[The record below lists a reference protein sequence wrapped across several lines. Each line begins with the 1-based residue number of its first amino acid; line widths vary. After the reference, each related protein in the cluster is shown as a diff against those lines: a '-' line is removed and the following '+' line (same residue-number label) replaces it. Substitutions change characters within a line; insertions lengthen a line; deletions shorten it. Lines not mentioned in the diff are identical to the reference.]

1 VDTLT
6 LQVLA
11 IAFLATLVR
20 STFGFGEAMVAVP
33 LLSLRLPV
41 TVATPLAVLLSIT
54 VAGVVVAQD
63 WRQIH
68 VRSAGGLLLASLAG
82 IPIGLWLL
90 KTGDE
95 RVVKTILGAILIA
108 FSTYSLFT
116 RHRIHLEQD
125 HRGALLTCGLI
136 AGVLGGAYGMNGPPL
151 VVYGVLRRWSP
162 QHFRSTL
169 QAYFLPASLL
179 GMAGYLAAGLWTMQ
193 VTRYFLFS
201 LPVTLAAILMGRSI
215 NQKLQGQSFLRYVY
229 VGLIVIGATLIFHSL
244 RK

>member
-1 VDTLT
+1 
-6 LQVLA
+6 
-11 IAFLATLVR
+11 
-20 STFGFGEAMVAVP
+20 
-33 LLSLRLPV
+33 
-41 TVATPLAVLLSIT
+41 
-54 VAGVVVAQD
+54 
-63 WRQIH
+63 
-68 VRSAGGLLLASLAG
+68 
-82 IPIGLWLL
+82 
-90 KTGDE
+90 
-95 RVVKTILGAILIA
+95 
-108 FSTYSLFT
+108 
-116 RHRIHLEQD
+116 
-125 HRGALLTCGLI
+125 
-136 AGVLGGAYGMNGPPL
+136 